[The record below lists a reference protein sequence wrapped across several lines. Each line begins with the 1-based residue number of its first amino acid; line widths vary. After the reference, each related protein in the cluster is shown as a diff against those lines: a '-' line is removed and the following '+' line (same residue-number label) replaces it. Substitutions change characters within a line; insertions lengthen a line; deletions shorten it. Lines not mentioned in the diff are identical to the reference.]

1 MRIGWVTP
9 FVLRSS
15 IGRVSAAVTAAL
27 AARGHEVEILRCEDR
42 VDPTEPLH
50 PTALVVRHWREIDLA
65 RLRTDFDVVIVNIG
79 DNYPFHAGALAIL
92 DAAPC
97 LGIFHDFYIYN
108 LFSGWL
114 HDNQLDYRRHDAE
127 IVATYGPLAE
137 QNAVAVRSGQMQDM
151 GEIAAKLPMTEW
163 LARRCEAALAHAHF
177 YAPRLEDACAGPV
190 AVTPLCCPDRE
201 TPPGPPKA
209 KAKANA
215 KNSLTITTVGVMNPN
230 KRIADVIHAI
240 GGSET
245 LKACV
250 YRLVGPISDEERAR
264 LEAIAAEVG
273 FTNLMID
280 GAVDDAVLD
289 QRLDET
295 DIICA
300 LRKPVL
306 EGASGS
312 ACEGMLSGR
321 PTVVASAG
329 FYGELPDDL
338 VFKVDGEIVVDEIR
352 AVLERLADDPALRR
366 ETGEAARAWALETL
380 NAERYAQAVE
390 GLAQAQMTS
399 RPLLAIGERIG
410 HELRGFGLAESD
422 PSAARIGATLQ
433 KLFAPIQD

>member
-1 MRIGWVTP
+1 MRICWVTP

-27 AARGHEVEILRCEDR
+27 ASQGHQVEILRCEDR
-42 VDPTEPLH
+42 DDPAEPLH
-50 PTALVVRHWREIDLA
+50 PTALPVRHWREVDLA
-65 RLRTDFDVVIVNIG
+65 SLGAAFDVVIVNIG

-114 HDNQLDYRRHDAE
+114 HHNGLDYQRHDAE
-127 IVATYGPLAE
+127 IVATYGPEAE
-137 QNAVAVRSGQMQDM
+137 PDAVAVRSGQMLDM
-151 GEIAAKLPMTEW
+151 GEIADKLPMTEW
-163 LARRCEAALAHAHF
+163 LARRCEAALAHARF
-177 YAPRLEDACAGPV
+177 YAPRLEAACAGPV
-190 AVTPLCCPDRE
+190 AVTPLCCPDRA
-201 TPPGPPKA
+201 TPPGTPTTKA
-209 KAKANA
+209 R
-215 KNSLTITTVGVMNPN
+215 LTITTVGVMNPN
-230 KRIADVIHAI
+230 KRVTDVIRAI
-240 GGSET
+240 GGSDA
-245 LKACV
+245 LKTCA

-264 LEAIAAEVG
+264 LEAVAAEVG
-273 FTNLMID
+273 FANLIID
-280 GAVDDAVLD
+280 GAVDDDTLD
-289 QRLDET
+289 QRLAEA

-321 PTVVASAG
+321 PTVVARAG

-338 VFKVDGEIVVDEIR
+338 VFKVDGEIVVEEIR
-352 AVLERLADDPALRR
+352 AVLERLAGDAALRR
-366 ETGEAARAWALETL
+366 KTGAAARAWALETL

-390 GLAQAQMTS
+390 ALAQAQLTS

-410 HELRGFGLAESD
+410 HELRGFGLTESD
-422 PSAARIGATLQ
+422 PSATRIGATLQ
-433 KLFAPIQD
+433 KLLAPIDA

>member
-1 MRIGWVTP
+1 MRICWVTP

-42 VDPTEPLH
+42 HEPAEPLH
-50 PTALVVRHWREIDLA
+50 PTALPVRHWREVDLA
-65 RLRTDFDVVIVNIG
+65 SLRSRFDVVIVNIG
-79 DNYPFHAGALAIL
+79 DNYPFHAGALGIL

-114 HDNQLDYRRHDAE
+114 HHNGLDYRRHDAE
-127 IVATYGPLAE
+127 IVATYGPEAE
-137 QNAVAVRSGQMQDM
+137 PDAVAVRSGQMLDM

-163 LARRCEAALAHAHF
+163 LARRCEAALAHARF
-177 YAPRLEDACAGPV
+177 YAPRLEAVCVGPV
-190 AVTPLCCPDRE
+190 AVTPLCCPDRA
-201 TPPGPPKA
+201 TPPGPAAA
-209 KAKANA
+209 KDR
-215 KNSLTITTVGVMNPN
+215 LTIITVGVMNPN
-230 KRIADVIHAI
+230 KRVAEVIRAI
-240 GGSET
+240 GGSDALE
-245 LKACV
+245 ACV

-264 LEAIAAEVG
+264 LRAVAAEVG
-273 FTNLMID
+273 FANLVID
-280 GAVDDAVLD
+280 GPVDDDTLD
-289 QRLDET
+289 QRLAEA

-321 PTVVASAG
+321 PTVVARAG
-329 FYGELPDDL
+329 FYGELPDEL
-338 VFKVDGEIVVDEIR
+338 VFKVDGDIVVEDIR
-352 AVLERLADDPALRR
+352 TVLERLAGDAPLRR
-366 ETGEAARAWALETL
+366 KTGAAARAWALETL

-390 GLAQAQMTS
+390 ALAQAQLTS
-399 RPLLAIGERIG
+399 RPLLAVGERIG
-410 HELRGFGLAESD
+410 HELRGFGLAQND

-433 KLFAPIQD
+433 TLFAPLDA

>member
-1 MRIGWVTP
+1 MKICWVTP

-27 AARGHEVEILRCEDR
+27 AARGHQVEILRCEDR
-42 VDPTEPLH
+42 HEPAEPLH
-50 PTALVVRHWREIDLA
+50 PSTLPVRHWREVDLGA
-65 RLRTDFDVVIVNIG
+65 LRTTYDVVIVNIG

-114 HDNQLDYRRHDAE
+114 HHNGLDYRRHDAE
-127 IVATYGPLAE
+127 IVATYGPEAE
-137 QNAVAVRSGQMQDM
+137 PHAVAVRSGQMLDM

-163 LARRCEAALAHAHF
+163 LARRCEAALAHARF
-177 YAPRLEDACAGPV
+177 YAPRLEAACAGPV

-201 TPPGPPKA
+201 TPPSPASDKDR
-209 KAKANA
+209 
-215 KNSLTITTVGVMNPN
+215 LTITTIGVMNPN
-230 KRIADVIHAI
+230 KRVADVIRAI

-245 LKACV
+245 LKACA
-250 YRLVGPISDEERAR
+250 YRLVGPISDDERAK
-264 LEAIAAEVG
+264 LQAVATQAG
-273 FTNLMID
+273 FANLVID
-280 GAVDDAVLD
+280 GAVDDQTLD
-289 QRLDET
+289 QRLAEA

-300 LRKPVL
+300 LRRPVL

-321 PTVVASAG
+321 PTIVADAG

-338 VFKVDGEIVVDEIR
+338 VFKVGAEIKVDEIH
-352 AVLERLADDPALRR
+352 AVLERLALDAPLRR
-366 ETGEAARAWALETL
+366 KTGAAARAWALEML
-380 NAERYAQAVE
+380 NAERYAEAVE
-390 GLAQAQMTS
+390 GLALAQLTS

-410 HELRGFGLAESD
+410 QALRGFGLSDSD
-422 PSAARIGATLQ
+422 PAATRIGATLQ
-433 KLFAPIQD
+433 KLFAPIEA

>member
-1 MRIGWVTP
+1 MKICWVTP

-27 AARGHEVEILRCEDR
+27 AARGHEVEILRCED
-42 VDPTEPLH
+42 VDDAAEPLH
-50 PTALVVRHWREIDLA
+50 PSRLPVRHWRAVDLT
-65 RLRTDFDVVIVNIG
+65 RLREDFDVVIVNIG

-114 HDNQLDYRRHDAE
+114 HHNGLDYRRHDAE
-127 IVATYGPLAE
+127 IVATYGPEAE
-137 QNAVAVRSGQMQDM
+137 TNAVAVRSGQMLDM

-163 LARRCEAALAHAHF
+163 LARRCEAALAHARF
-177 YAPRLEDACAGPV
+177 YASRLEAACAGPV
-190 AVTPLCCPDRE
+190 DVTPLCCPDRE

-209 KAKANA
+209 KDR
-215 KNSLTITTVGVMNPN
+215 LTITTVGVMNPN
-230 KRIADVIHAI
+230 KRLADVIRAI
-240 GGSET
+240 GGSEA
-245 LKACV
+245 LKTCV
-250 YRLVGPISDEERAR
+250 YRLVGPISDDERAR
-264 LEAIAAEVG
+264 LEAVAAEVG
-273 FTNLMID
+273 FDNLVID
-280 GAVDDAVLD
+280 GAVDDETLD
-289 QRLDET
+289 QRLDEA

-321 PTVVASAG
+321 PTVVARAG

-352 AVLERLADDPALRR
+352 QVLERLAGDAPLRR
-366 ETGEAARAWALETL
+366 KTGEAARAWALETL

-390 GLAQAQMTS
+390 NLAQVQITS

-410 HELRGFGLAESD
+410 HELRGFGLPPSD

-433 KLFAPIQD
+433 KLFAPIDS